1 MYFILL
7 WFLDINNIIHEF
19 FIIFLIDIFNLY
31 IYFLVNNN

>member
-31 IYFLVNNN
+31 IYFLINYN